1 MNNSFEN
8 EIILVKKG
16 FQLIQ
21 EIGWEEFSFEKM
33 SKILKI
39 SDDELK
45 KIFRCKNSI
54 LSKFS
59 IMIDNYVEA
68 KISINDFK
76 DSSTKDILFELIML
90 RFDEMEDY
98 KDALKDILQNT
109 KKNPL
114 LLSIISN
121 NLLHTMDFYLELSN
135 AYKSSPFDFYKKNF
149 LLLIYSLSFKTW
161 LEDNT
166 EDLSKTMAELDKL
179 LSMAQSFQN
188 NIKNFLPI

>member
-68 KISINDFK
+68 KISSLAVHADLLKSGFLLNEENTFGIQPK
-76 DSSTKDILFELIML
+76 ISSGLE
-90 RFDEMEDY
+90 
-98 KDALKDILQNT
+98 
-109 KKNPL
+109 L
-114 LLSIISN
+114 LLTPQNASSLRRIAEF
-121 NLLHTMDFYLELSN
+121 NL
-135 AYKSSPFDFYKKNF
+135 
-149 LLLIYSLSFKTW
+149 
-161 LEDNT
+161 
-166 EDLSKTMAELDKL
+166 
-179 LSMAQSFQN
+179 
-188 NIKNFLPI
+188 